1 MSDGRDAQASVRV
14 ERRERLVQ
22 WGDPQRG
29 RRLAEQEGLSGIEFL
44 RAIQSGRF
52 SPPPIVELLGMRLAS
67 VEPGRVVFTV
77 EPAEYH
83 YNPIGVV
90 HGGLAATLLDSA
102 MGCAV
107 QTLAPAGVAY
117 LTLELKVNLVRPLR
131 LGMGVV
137 SGEGTV
143 LHFGRQTALAEARL
157 TDADGKL
164 YAHATSTCLIVR
176 PGVSASQSTGDGA
189 S

>member
-1 MSDGRDAQASVRV
+1 MSDGRDAQADIQVK
-14 ERRERLVQ
+14 RRERLTR
-22 WGDPQRG
+22 WDDPQRG
-29 RRLAEQEGLSGIEFL
+29 RLQAEREGMSGIEFL
-44 RAIQSGRF
+44 RAIQSGQF
-52 SPPPIVELLGMRLAS
+52 PPPPMAELLGMRLVS
-67 VEPGRVVFTV
+67 VEPGRVIFTV

-117 LTLELKVNLVRPLR
+117 LTLELKVNLIRGLR
-131 LGMGVV
+131 MGMGVV

-157 TDADGKL
+157 TDAEGKL
-164 YAHATSTCLIVR
+164 YAYATSTCLIVR
-176 PGVSASQSTGDGA
+176 QGADASRSAADGA
-189 S
+189 H

>member
-1 MSDGRDAQASVRV
+1 MSDDRESVTEPRQRVITWDDPHTGRLQAQ
-14 ERRERLVQ
+14 
-22 WGDPQRG
+22 QR
-29 RRLAEQEGLSGIEFL
+29 GLSGIEYL
-44 RAIQSGRF
+44 RAIRAG
-52 SPPPIVELLGMRLAS
+52 ELPAAPMAMLMGMTMAEI
-67 VEPGRVVFTV
+67 EPGRVVFTV
-77 EPAEYH
+77 EPSEYH

-107 QTLAPAGVAY
+107 QTLAPAGASY
-117 LTLELKVNLVRPLR
+117 TTLELKVNLLR
-131 LGMGVV
+131 ALRSGMGVV

-157 TDADGKL
+157 IGADGKL

-176 PGVSASQSTGDGA
+176 PDGDTDR
-189 S
+189 SS

>member
-1 MSDGRDAQASVRV
+1 MSDERDQQS
-14 ERRERLVQ
+14 ERRERIVT
-22 WGDPQRG
+22 WDDPHLGLRQAA
-29 RRLAEQEGLSGIEFL
+29 RRGLSGIDFL
-44 RAIQSGRF
+44 RAMLSGELPA
-52 SPPPIVELLGMRLAS
+52 PPMALLLGMALTE

-77 EPAEYH
+77 EPSEYH
-83 YNPIGVV
+83 YNPLGVV

-107 QTLAPAGVAY
+107 QTLAPAGASY
-117 LTLELKVNLVRPLR
+117 TTLELKVNLLR
-131 LGMGVV
+131 ALRAGMGVV

-157 TDADGKL
+157 IGADGKL

-176 PGVSASQSTGDGA
+176 AEGAVSRPS
-189 S
+189 

>member
-1 MSDGRDAQASVRV
+1 MSDGRDAQV
-14 ERRERLVQ
+14 ERRERVTR
-22 WGDPQRG
+22 WDDPQRG
-29 RRLAEQEGLSGIEFL
+29 RLLAEREGMSGIEFL
-44 RAIQSGRF
+44 RAILVGQLP
-52 SPPPIVELLGMRLAS
+52 SPPMAELMGMRMAS

-83 YNPIGVV
+83 YNPIGMV

-117 LTLELKVNLVRPLR
+117 TTLELKVNLIRALR

-143 LHFGRQTALAEARL
+143 LHFGRQTALAEARV
-157 TDADGKL
+157 TDAEGKL
-164 YAHATSTCLIVR
+164 YAYATSTCLIVR
-176 PGVSASQSTGDGA
+176 PDASASRSDEDGA
-189 S
+189 R